1 MHLRFSSQIEE
12 IIGVELA
19 EEDAYSNSKQLWTRS
34 DNQEDRSSQASLFI
48 VL

>member
-19 EEDAYSNSKQLWTRS
+19 AEDTHINSKQACSGS
-34 DNQEDRSSQASLFI
+34 DNQEGRLLYKLSYSC
-48 VL
+48 